1 MAHRMTARM
10 RELAIDRVPFVHA
23 TVVRAQAPS
32 SARPGDDAIVLAD
45 GAIEGFVGGHCAEG
59 SVRVAAL
66 GALETGETVLLR
78 VLPSG
83 AAEFPDS
90 PGARVVVNP
99 CLSGGAL
106 EIFLE
111 PLLPPPLL
119 HLVGDT
125 PIADAVAT
133 IAEPLGFA
141 VGRARSG
148 DRPDGA
154 TAVIVSSL
162 GREEA
167 DSIRAALDAE
177 VPFIGLVASIRRGAS
192 VLAEMELTDAERTS
206 IHTPVGID
214 IGART
219 PEEIA
224 LSIMAEVVRA
234 VRVDGLVGRPAARR
248 GWPRQVVDP
257 VCGMTVVAGP
267 DTPHLVVDGREHWYC
282 GPGCCDSHARGL
294 LAGDDAAPAP

>member
-10 RELAIDRVPFVHA
+10 RELAIERVPFVHV
-23 TVVRAQAPS
+23 TVVRAQEPT

-45 GAIEGFVGGHCAEG
+45 GSIEGFVGGHCAEG

-66 GALETGETVLLR
+66 AALENGETLLLR
-78 VLPSG
+78 ILPDG
-83 AAEFPDS
+83 APGFPES

-119 HLVGDT
+119 HLVGST
-125 PIADAVAT
+125 PIADAVAS

-141 VGRARSG
+141 VGRAQAR

-154 TAVIVSSL
+154 IAVIVSSL

-167 DSIRAALDAE
+167 DSIRGALDAQ
-177 VPFIGLVASIRRGAS
+177 VPFIGLVASNRRGAS
-192 VLAEMELTDAERTS
+192 VLAEMELTDAERKR
-206 IHTPVGID
+206 IHTPVGIH

-219 PEEIA
+219 AEEIA
-224 LSIMAEVVRA
+224 LSIMAEIVRA
-234 VRVDGLVGRPAARR
+234 IRLDGLIAPPAAQ
-248 GWPRQVVDP
+248 PSSPLQVIDS
-257 VCGMTVVAGP
+257 VCGMTVVVGP
-267 DTPHLVVDGREHWYC
+267 DTAHLAVDGHDHWFC
-282 GPGCCDSHARGL
+282 GPGCRDSYARSIADP
-294 LAGDDAAPAP
+294 AGR

>member
-23 TVVRAQAPS
+23 TVVRAQVPT

-45 GAIEGFVGGHCAEG
+45 GSIEGFVGGHCAEG
-59 SVRVAAL
+59 SVRAAAL

-78 VLPSG
+78 VLPDG

-111 PLLPPPLL
+111 PMLAPPLL
-119 HLVGDT
+119 HLVGST
-125 PIADAVAT
+125 PIAEAVAS

-141 VGRARSG
+141 VARAHAP
-148 DRPDGA
+148 DRADGA
-154 TAVIVSSL
+154 IAVIVSSL

-167 DSIRAALDAE
+167 DAIRGALDAQ
-177 VPFIGLVASIRRGAS
+177 VPFIGLVASTRRGTM
-192 VLAEMELTDAERTS
+192 VLTEMDLTDAERKRV
-206 IHTPVGID
+206 HTPVGIH

-224 LSIMAEVVRA
+224 LSIMAEIVRA
-234 VRVDGLVGRPAARR
+234 IRLDGLSAATKRVS
-248 GWPRQVVDP
+248 PLQVLDP
-257 VCGMTVVAGP
+257 VCGMTVVLGA
-267 DTPHLVVDGREHWYC
+267 DTAHLSVDGHDHWFC
-282 GPGCCDSHARGL
+282 GPGCRDTYASSHADH
-294 LAGDDAAPAP
+294 AQ

>member
-1 MAHRMTARM
+1 M
-10 RELAIDRVPFVHA
+10 RELAIERVPFVHV
-23 TVVRAQAPS
+23 TVVRAQVPT

-45 GAIEGFVGGHCAEG
+45 GSIEGFVGGHCAEG

-66 GALETGETVLLR
+66 NALETRETVLLR
-78 VLPSG
+78 VLPEG
-83 AAEFPDS
+83 ADDFPES

-119 HLVGDT
+119 QLVGST
-125 PIADAVAT
+125 PIADAVAGL
-133 IAEPLGFA
+133 AEPLGFA
-141 VGRARSG
+141 VGRAQAG
-148 DRPDGA
+148 ERPDGA
-154 TAVIVSSL
+154 VAVIVSSL
-162 GREEA
+162 GRAEA
-167 DSIRAALDAE
+167 DAIRAALDAD

-192 VLAEMELTDAERTS
+192 VLAELALSDSDRKR

-234 VRVDGLVGRPAARR
+234 IRLDGLTASATTRPVAAERA
-248 GWPRQVVDP
+248 VDP
-257 VCGMTVVAGP
+257 VCGMSVVVGP
-267 DTPHLVVDGREHWYC
+267 DTAHLAEDGRDVWFC
-282 GPGCCDSHARGL
+282 GPGCRDAYARV
-294 LAGDDAAPAP
+294 PQ

>member
-1 MAHRMTARM
+1 M

-23 TVVRAQAPS
+23 TVVRAQVPT

-45 GAIEGFVGGHCAEG
+45 GSIEGFVGGHCAEG
-59 SVRVAAL
+59 SVRAAAL

-78 VLPSG
+78 VLPDG

-111 PLLPPPLL
+111 PMLAPPLL
-119 HLVGDT
+119 HLVGST
-125 PIADAVAT
+125 PIADAVAS

-141 VGRARSG
+141 VARAHAH
-148 DRPDGA
+148 DRADGA
-154 TAVIVSSL
+154 IAVIVSSL

-167 DSIRAALDAE
+167 DAIRGALEAQ
-177 VPFIGLVASIRRGAS
+177 VPFIGLVASTRRGT
-192 VLAEMELTDAERTS
+192 VLLTEMDLTDAERKRV
-206 IHTPVGID
+206 HTPVGIH

-224 LSIMAEVVRA
+224 LSIMAEIVRA
-234 VRVDGLVGRPAARR
+234 IRLDGLSAPATKRVS
-248 GWPRQVVDP
+248 PLQVLDP
-257 VCGMTVVAGP
+257 VCGMTVVLGA
-267 DTPHLVVDGREHWYC
+267 DTAHLSVDGHSYWFC
-282 GPGCCDSHARGL
+282 GTGCRDTYASSRDDHAQ
-294 LAGDDAAPAP
+294 